1 MSVGAAGDV
10 AVPAAEAE
18 PVAAFGATELGLL
31 PAPDLA
37 DAGSSVGE
45 LLSAAAIRI
54 FDVVVAAFL
63 LLVLL
68 PLMVLTAMAVRV
80 ESRGPVFFRCERVGY
95 RGRELRMLKFR
106 KMRACARGVP
116 LTIDKDPRLTR
127 LGCLLA
133 RLKIDEIPQLV
144 QVLRGSMSL
153 VGPRPE
159 DAAFVALHPQDYAE
173 ILSVRPGITGLS
185 QIAFRDERRI
195 LDPDNP
201 VEHYVSRILPQ
212 KVTLDRLYVDRR
224 NLALNLRILSWT
236 AVAVLTRCEVAVDRE
251 TGEMNLRKR

>member
-1 MSVGAAGDV
+1 
-10 AVPAAEAE
+10 
-18 PVAAFGATELGLL
+18 
-31 PAPDLA
+31 
-37 DAGSSVGE
+37 
-45 LLSAAAIRI
+45 
-54 FDVVVAAFL
+54 
-63 LLVLL
+63 
-68 PLMVLTAMAVRV
+68 
-80 ESRGPVFFRCERVGY
+80 
-95 RGRELRMLKFR
+95 
-106 KMRACARGVP
+106 
-116 LTIDKDPRLTR
+116 
-127 LGCLLA
+127 LA